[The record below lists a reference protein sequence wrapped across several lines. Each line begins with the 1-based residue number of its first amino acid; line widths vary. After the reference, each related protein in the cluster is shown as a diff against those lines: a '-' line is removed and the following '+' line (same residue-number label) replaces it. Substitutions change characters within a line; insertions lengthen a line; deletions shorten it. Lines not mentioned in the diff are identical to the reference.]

1 GPIFVKV
8 PFSPSDLVIWKQSAG
23 AYREN
28 PKKTARVF
36 KMIVKTQNPDWDDTQ
51 VILDT
56 LMDPTEKDMVLRKGR
71 ERAEEDIRTAVMAG
85 NINVLFALANPGWD
99 PNDNNNMVS
108 LRVYQGWVTYGVLHG
123 IPKVQNWARVYDIR
137 EEPKNLPSAFL

>member
-36 KMIVKTQNPDWDDTQ
+36 KMIVETQNPDRDDTQ

-56 LMDPTEKDMVLRKGR
+56 LMNPTEKDMVLRKGR
-71 ERAEEDIRTAVMAG
+71 ERAEGDISTGVMAG
-85 NINVLFALANPGWD
+85 NINVLFPLANPAWD
-99 PNDNNNMVS
+99 PKDNNDVV
-108 LRVYQGWVTYGVLHG
+108 LRAYQGWVTYGVQHS

-137 EEPKNLPSAFL
+137 QEPKESPSSFL